1 MTGGSRACESTSPT
15 ENQNPAP
22 PDWGVVVADVVA
34 GLDCVVAAGLAGDV
48 VAVGAL
54 LVGVVLLD
62 PHPAAP
68 KPSTATQAMAAIFG
82 TTFLTAV
89 TLTRFMFLLDR
100 RLLGLQPT

>member
-1 MTGGSRACESTSPT
+1 
-15 ENQNPAP
+15 
-22 PDWGVVVADVVA
+22 
-34 GLDCVVAAGLAGDV
+34 
-48 VAVGAL
+48 